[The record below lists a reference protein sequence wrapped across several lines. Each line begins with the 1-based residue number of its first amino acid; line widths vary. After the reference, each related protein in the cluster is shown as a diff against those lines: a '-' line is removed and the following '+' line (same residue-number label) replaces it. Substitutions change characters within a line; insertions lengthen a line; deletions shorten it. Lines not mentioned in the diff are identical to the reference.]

1 MVINFI
7 SYVSTCNLNIIIII
21 IIIIMIIRKDE
32 IKVSGQRKVEIKQI
46 WNYFRMNFILNFNKN
61 SAFNRKGIE
70 N

>member
-1 MVINFI
+1 MSLPDLSN
-7 SYVSTCNLNIIIII
+7 NLSIIIII
-21 IIIIMIIRKDE
+21 IIVIIHKDE

-61 SAFNRKGIE
+61 SAFNRNEIK

>member
-1 MVINFI
+1 
-7 SYVSTCNLNIIIII
+7 
-21 IIIIMIIRKDE
+21 MIIHKDE